1 MLNKSAHKDLV
12 AKVRVMCGYMLE
24 GQTHL
29 SGANKVQKDAKEA
42 LAKIEAAEDGLD
54 KSVKDFKSTNR
65 RFIMGNQQEV

>member
-1 MLNKSAHKDLV
+1 
-12 AKVRVMCGYMLE
+12 MCGYMLE
-24 GQTHL
+24 GQTDL

-65 RFIMGNQQEV
+65 RFIMGKKKKKTQEVAEKSRLDQV